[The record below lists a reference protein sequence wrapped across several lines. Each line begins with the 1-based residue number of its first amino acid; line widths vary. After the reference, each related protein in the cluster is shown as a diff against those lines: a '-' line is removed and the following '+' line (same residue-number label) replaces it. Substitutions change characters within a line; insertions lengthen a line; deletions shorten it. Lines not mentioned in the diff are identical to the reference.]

1 MEALLDFFK
10 GTHDVQSNL
19 VSVPFS
25 VQSFDKDLDARLNFA
40 PLKQSERH
48 KSHIDSI
55 SLNAS
60 AAAAAAESERKAF
73 KLSNEE
79 NDFIS
84 R

>member
-60 AAAAAAESERKAF
+60 AAAAAESEGKAF